1 MNKTW
6 RVGDVVCCS
15 VVANF
20 KWPQLPEILPYTW
33 LNHAQHG
40 FNLFT
45 VNRIEQPID
54 RIDIDTP
61 TLDKQ
66 QTHVFP

>member
-15 VVANF
+15 VEANL

-33 LNHAQHG
+33 LNHA
-40 FNLFT
+40 
-45 VNRIEQPID
+45 
-54 RIDIDTP
+54 
-61 TLDKQ
+61 
-66 QTHVFP
+66 